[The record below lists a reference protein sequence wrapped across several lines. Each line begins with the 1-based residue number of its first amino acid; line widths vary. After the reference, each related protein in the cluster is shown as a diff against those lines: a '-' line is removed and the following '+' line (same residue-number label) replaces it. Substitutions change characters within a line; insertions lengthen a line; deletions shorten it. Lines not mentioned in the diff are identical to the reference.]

1 MNPEH
6 PPRADLHQLLQAW
19 AETVD
24 DAPARDALLAEGR
37 VPHPRLSAALGE
49 AAHAGEVELR
59 VLLPAPPAAVCPPQ
73 LHRRM
78 SDRADPR
85 QGWGWRYALEP
96 GSLRAVAI
104 ATLAAV
110 LPLNPQAL
118 REQTL
123 ELIEDMLDDW
133 DELCLLSWLDHSAAH
148 AHEAAREH
156 AALQAFWRR

>member
-1 MNPEH
+1 
-6 PPRADLHQLLQAW
+6 
-19 AETVD
+19 
-24 DAPARDALLAEGR
+24 
-37 VPHPRLSAALGE
+37 
-49 AAHAGEVELR
+49 
-59 VLLPAPPAAVCPPQ
+59 
-73 LHRRM
+73 
-78 SDRADPR
+78 DPR

-123 ELIEDMLDDW
+123 ELIDDMLDDW

-148 AHEAAREH
+148 AHEAARER
-156 AALQAFWRR
+156 AALQAFWRRRVRGRWAQAEPLVRKAVPGPVTQAAPLHCADAASARQVLPPLRHRRAPAPAR